1 MAAIAIGVVVARAVI
16 SRARK
21 EDTMSFK
28 AGDFIV
34 HPAYGVGNIVRL
46 EEKRLAEDQL
56 RWYYVVVV
64 DKSTL
69 WVPVD
74 DNNGAGLR
82 AVTPKKDL
90 DRYRAILKSRP
101 EALERDHNK
110 RRLLINER
118 VKQGSFQGLC
128 EAVRDLSAQSWKRPL
143 SGADLTLLQR
153 LDQSLCREWAASAN
167 VPLPVAAAEVQAL
180 LQEAK
185 QAYKL

>member
-1 MAAIAIGVVVARAVI
+1 MP
-16 SRARK
+16 
-21 EDTMSFK
+21 FK

-34 HPAYGVGNIVRL
+34 HPTYGVGSIVRL
-46 EEKRLAEDQL
+46 EEKRLAEDRP

-74 DNNGAGLR
+74 DNNAAGLR

-90 DRYRAILKSRP
+90 DRYRAVLKSQP
-101 EALERDHNK
+101 GALERDHNK
-110 RRLLINER
+110 RRTLINER
-118 VKQGSFQGLC
+118 VRQGSFLSLC

-143 SGADLTLLQR
+143 SEADLTLLQR
-153 LDQSLCREWAASAN
+153 LSNSLYREWAASAN
-167 VPLPVAAAEVQAL
+167 VPVPAAMAEVQAL

-185 QAYKL
+185 QAYKV